1 MKRDIRHLEKVG
13 TARCSRIARSTES
26 SGKQRPASDPAR
38 PRRRI
43 DYHEDMALSIS
54 RRAAMNV
61 ESIVGLVG
69 LVIGLI
75 ILIGL
80 SIFESREYRREHHG
94 EGRIHHWLAAHHLL
108 DWRHRH

>member
-1 MKRDIRHLEKVG
+1 
-13 TARCSRIARSTES
+13 
-26 SGKQRPASDPAR
+26 
-38 PRRRI
+38 
-43 DYHEDMALSIS
+43 
-54 RRAAMNV
+54 MNV

>member
-1 MKRDIRHLEKVG
+1 
-13 TARCSRIARSTES
+13 
-26 SGKQRPASDPAR
+26 
-38 PRRRI
+38 
-43 DYHEDMALSIS
+43 MALSIS

-61 ESIVGLVG
+61 ESIAGLVG
-69 LVIGLI
+69 LGIGLI

-80 SIFESREYRREHHG
+80 SIFELREYRREHHG